1 MGIIGENIILK
12 RVETSAEKIVART
25 LIEKYHS
32 YVPTYCSVGRRIDY
46 LICVN
51 NSPVGVIGIGSGT
64 YPPCKDVL
72 KYLNVTKQQ
81 YREIFNTI
89 GNNWRFCLSV
99 HIKNLGT
106 KVLKMFREQVY
117 QDWYFKYGDKLKYII
132 TFVGGGHDG
141 AVYKADNWILI
152 GTTSGLP
159 NHKSV
164 SMKWDAKDDIKNKF
178 VKPTGENKK
187 FIYIYKLKNKLYKQN
202 CFKQLSLFDMNK

>member
-1 MGIIGENIILK
+1 MNNIILS
-12 RVETSAEKIVART
+12 RVDTAHEKLIAKH

-46 LICVN
+46 LIYVN
-51 NSPVGVIGIGSGT
+51 GNAVGVIGIGSGT

-72 KYLNVTKQQ
+72 TYLGVSKQE
-81 YREIFNTI
+81 YREMFNTI

-106 KVLKMFREQVY
+106 KVLKMFREQVC
-117 QDWYFKYGDKLKYII
+117 QDWYLKYGDKLKYII
-132 TFVGGGHDG
+132 TFVGGGHNG
-141 AVYKADNWILI
+141 AVYKADNWTLI

-159 NHKSV
+159 SHKSV
-164 SMKWDAKDDIKNKF
+164 SMKWDTNENIKNKF

-187 FIYIYKLKNKLYKQN
+187 FIYIIKLKDNPYKQTH
-202 CFKQLSLFDMNK
+202 CKQLTLF

>member
-1 MGIIGENIILK
+1 MN
-12 RVETSAEKIVART
+12 EKSIARD
-25 LIEKYHS
+25 LIEKHHS

-46 LICVN
+46 LICVDN
-51 NSPVGVIGIGSGT
+51 HPVGVIGIGSGT

-72 KYLNVTKQQ
+72 KYLNISKQE

-117 QDWYFKYGDKLKYII
+117 QDWYFKYGDKLKYIV

-141 AVYKADNWILI
+141 AVYKADNWELV

-164 SMKWDAKDDIKNKF
+164 SMKWDANEDIKNKF

-187 FIYIYKLKNKLYKQN
+187 FIYIYKLKDKPYKQKH
-202 CFKQLSLFDMNK
+202 CKQLNLFNYE